1 MKSALRPI
9 NYFIGTNTICINLS
23 RVQWVKKGNVAKSS
37 RKNQEGERD
46 REIEGR
52 RLHVC
57 PISPLLSLS
66 LSHFLLLLLV
76 QSVAVAKISISF
88 ILHIYITPP
97 AWQGRAG
104 QGGTS
109 KFGAHKPHFYTS
121 LSLSAG
127 FAGELC
133 NFEYNECE
141 SNPCQNAGECID
153 HIGSF
158 ECRCTKGYT
167 GNRCQIKVSAK
178 RVPYRMA
185 DGNWP
190 ERSSHES
197 SASTWMSHFI
207 CIQKDRI

>member
-1 MKSALRPI
+1 MFAKSPSLTSFYSFLCRVSQWLKFPFHLFCTFTLRP
-9 NYFIGTNTICINLS
+9 L
-23 RVQWVKKGNVAKSS
+23 
-37 RKNQEGERD
+37 
-46 REIEGR
+46 
-52 RLHVC
+52 
-57 PISPLLSLS
+57 P
-66 LSHFLLLLLV
+66 
-76 QSVAVAKISISF
+76 
-88 ILHIYITPP
+88 
-97 AWQGRAG
+97 GRAG
-104 QGGTS
+104 QGRAVQASLVLTS
-109 KFGAHKPHFYTS
+109 PIS
-121 LSLSAG
+121 IPLSLSAG

-197 SASTWMSHFI
+197 LASTWMSHFI
-207 CIQKDRI
+207 CIQKDRV